1 MRIEPLLRG
10 AVGGLAAAAW
20 LAAVGAAQSAAAQ
33 SAGDLR
39 TALNRLLQEHAFL
52 TAAVTGAT
60 LGKRADEAKAATAA
74 LDRNSLDLARNV
86 GSVYGDDTGRAF
98 LELWRQHIVFLVDYT
113 RATSA
118 KHRAMRED
126 AVRNL
131 AGYAEDFAAFLASAN
146 PHLPAPALT
155 ELLRAHVAGLTALV
169 DAQAGGDA
177 AAAYTRLRELAGHM
191 QRIGDP
197 LAAAIVKQFPDRFP
211 VP

>member
-1 MRIEPLLRG
+1 MRIGPLVRG
-10 AVGGLAAAAW
+10 IAAGLAAAL
-20 LAAVGAAQSAAAQ
+20 LAGVGAAQSAAPQ

-39 TALNRLLQEHAFL
+39 TGLNRLLQEHAFL

-60 LGKRADEAKAATAA
+60 LGERADEAKAAAAA
-74 LDRNSLDLARNV
+74 LDGNSLDLARSV
-86 GSVYGDDTGRAF
+86 GSVYGDDAGRAF
-98 LELWRQHIVFLVDYT
+98 LDLWRQHIVFLVDYT
-113 RATSA
+113 RATRTT
-118 KHRAMRED
+118 HRAMRED

-131 AGYAEDFAAFLASAN
+131 GGYAEDFAAFLASAN

-155 ELLRAHVAGLTALV
+155 ELLQTHVAGLTALV

-177 AAAYTRLRELAGHM
+177 AAGYTRLRELAGHM

-197 LAAAIVKQFPDRFP
+197 LAAAIARQFPDRFS